1 MHLYGCLACD
11 QFLPFDK
18 TLETVKMFVFLR
30 SFNEN
35 SIHSYMYTLCYFFSS
50 SVSWLAFFW
59 CNAKPNN
66 VLTWHQIRPSRY
78 EAETTPLVLSCMC
91 NKRLLSPTARH
102 AGKRPSEQ
110 FAVSFLPTIY
120 LKKKRV
126 NFTQER
132 VLLSLN

>member
-1 MHLYGCLACD
+1 MRIRFIVIYKHYVIFFLHLSLG
-11 QFLPFDK
+11 LPFYGA
-18 TLETVKMFVFLR
+18 
-30 SFNEN
+30 S
-35 SIHSYMYTLCYFFSS
+35 
-50 SVSWLAFFW
+50 
-59 CNAKPNN
+59 AKPNN
-66 VLTWHQIRPSRY
+66 VFTWHQIRPSRY
-78 EAETTPLVLSCMC
+78 EAETTPSCMC
-91 NKRLLSPTARH
+91 NKRFLSPTARH

>member
-1 MHLYGCLACD
+1 
-11 QFLPFDK
+11 
-18 TLETVKMFVFLR
+18 MFVFLR

-35 SIHSYMYTLCYFFSS
+35 SIHSYIFFLHLSLGLPFS
-50 SVSWLAFFW
+50 GA
-59 CNAKPNN
+59 NAKPNN

-102 AGKRPSEQ
+102 AGKSPSEQ

>member
-1 MHLYGCLACD
+1 MRIRFTVLYKNYVIFFPHLSLG
-11 QFLPFDK
+11 LPF
-18 TLETVKMFVFLR
+18 
-30 SFNEN
+30 SG
-35 SIHSYMYTLCYFFSS
+35 
-50 SVSWLAFFW
+50 A
-59 CNAKPNN
+59 NAKPNIR
-66 VLTWHQIRPSRY
+66 LDIRLDWHQIRPSHH

-110 FAVSFLPTIY
+110 FAVSFLQTIY